1 MENCT
6 PAAGRGESD
15 KKDVPAT
22 FLQQQKIH
30 FAWLINDQMGARQ
43 QVLDTCQVQS
53 VGLDRIMHS
62 RGELDLA
69 LQRMAV
75 EKPEL
80 LWIRLAGWGIG
91 SGNRVDRARATLLV
105 RLADAQRA
113 KADISSWKGTASA
126 ELGL

>member
-6 PAAGRGESD
+6 PAAGGGVSD
-15 KKDVPAT
+15 RKDVPAT
-22 FLQQQKIH
+22 FLQQQNIH

-43 QVLDTCQVQS
+43 QILDTCQVES

-62 RGELDLA
+62 TGELDLA

-80 LWIRLAGWGIG
+80 LWMQLADWGTS
-91 SGNRVDRARATLLV
+91 SGNRVDWTRARPDSWQVLPTLN
-105 RLADAQRA
+105 
-113 KADISSWKGTASA
+113 
-126 ELGL
+126 